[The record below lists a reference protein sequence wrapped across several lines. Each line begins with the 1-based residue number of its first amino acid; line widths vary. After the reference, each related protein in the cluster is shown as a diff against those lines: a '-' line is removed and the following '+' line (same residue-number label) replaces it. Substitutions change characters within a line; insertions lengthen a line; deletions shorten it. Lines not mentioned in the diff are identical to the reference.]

1 MVQNSNISIS
11 SGTARFINAPIGR
24 KKRAVSSKKP
34 MTDRLTYREENK
46 AKKRPQTAP
55 TVSFLGNG
63 SLPVSRES
71 TPNQCAGTALRG
83 GLSGRPNKRK
93 EHHKYEENHDRTTVR
108 TDRRIAERKLP
119 LQLYRPGV
127 RTIPQYRKIHLPAQR
142 VCGQWGAED

>member
-11 SGTARFINAPIGR
+11 SGAARFINAPIGR

-71 TPNQCAGTALRG
+71 TPNQRAGTALRG
-83 GLSGRPNKRK
+83 GLFRMP
-93 EHHKYEENHDRTTVR
+93 
-108 TDRRIAERKLP
+108 
-119 LQLYRPGV
+119 
-127 RTIPQYRKIHLPAQR
+127 
-142 VCGQWGAED
+142 

>member
-11 SGTARFINAPIGR
+11 SGAARFINAPIGR

-34 MTDRLTYREENK
+34 ETYRLTYREENK

-71 TPNQCAGTALRG
+71 TPNQHAGAALRG
-83 GLSGRPNKRK
+83 GLFWTP
-93 EHHKYEENHDRTTVR
+93 
-108 TDRRIAERKLP
+108 
-119 LQLYRPGV
+119 
-127 RTIPQYRKIHLPAQR
+127 
-142 VCGQWGAED
+142 

>member
-11 SGTARFINAPIGR
+11 SGAARFINAPIGR
-24 KKRAVSSKKP
+24 KKRAVSGKKP

-55 TVSFLGNG
+55 TVSFFGNG

-83 GLSGRPNKRK
+83 GLF
-93 EHHKYEENHDRTTVR
+93 RT
-108 TDRRIAERKLP
+108 P
-119 LQLYRPGV
+119 
-127 RTIPQYRKIHLPAQR
+127 
-142 VCGQWGAED
+142 